1 MDDGKQNTK
10 ELHRAYSAGSAEE
23 TAEIYD
29 SWSADYESHM
39 KNVGYAHPA
48 VVAAL
53 LARYQPPGAQPIL
66 DAGAGTGI
74 LGEILTALGYE
85 SLSALDAS
93 PGMLAQAGSKG
104 IYRDCR
110 HLFLGQPL
118 DYPDDH
124 FAAVA
129 SAGVFTKGHAPLS
142 GLQELARITRPGGH
156 LVFSVAL
163 TYLEGPFDALRRDFE
178 DAGRWRFCAAS
189 QRYNSAPLGD
199 NLKSQAFVFEAL
211 GAPRI

>member
-1 MDDGKQNTK
+1 MSDDKKDTR
-10 ELHRAYSAGSAEE
+10 ELHRAYQSGSPQE

-48 VVAAL
+48 IVAAL
-53 LARYQPPGAQPIL
+53 LARHQPPGDHPIL

-74 LGEILTALGYE
+74 LGEILTALGYAN
-85 SLSALDAS
+85 LSALDAS
-93 PGMLAQAGSKG
+93 EGMLAQAKAKAN
-104 IYRDCR
+104 YRDLK
-110 HLFLGQPL
+110 HLFLGQDL

-142 GLQELARITRPGGH
+142 GLEELTRITRSGGF

-163 TYLEGPFDALRRDFE
+163 TYLEGPFDELRE
-178 DAGRWRFCAAS
+178 HYVAGGAWRFLEAS
-189 QRYNSAPLGD
+189 KRYNSAPLGD
-199 NLKSQAFVFEAL
+199 NLLSQAFAFQVL
-211 GAPRI
+211 PAP

>member
-1 MDDGKQNTK
+1 MSEDKKDTR
-10 ELHRAYSAGSAEE
+10 ELHRAYQAGSAQE

-48 VVAAL
+48 IVASL
-53 LARYQPPGAQPIL
+53 LSRHQPPGEQPLL
-66 DAGAGTGI
+66 DAGSGTGI

-85 SLSALDAS
+85 NLSALDAS
-93 PGMLAQAGSKG
+93 EGMLQLARSKG

-110 HLFLGQPL
+110 HLFLGQDL
-118 DYPDDH
+118 DYPDDS

-142 GLQELARITRPGGH
+142 GLEELTRITRPGGI

-163 TYLEGPFDALRRDFE
+163 TYLEGPFEELQESYKGKGLWLFLE
-178 DAGRWRFCAAS
+178 AS
-189 QRYNSAPLGD
+189 SYYNSAPLGD
-199 NLKSQAFVFEAL
+199 NLRSRAFVFQVL
-211 GAPRI
+211 